1 MARVR
6 SVVREW
12 PARSGVRCRIRPI
25 GLEIPWPVISGAAL
39 AADAGAGPAVH
50 FVPIGSFT
58 PPIILEYAARQRVRI
73 EAL

>member
-12 PARSGVRCRIRPI
+12 PPRSGVRCRVRAI
-25 GLEIPWPVISGAAL
+25 GLGNPWPVVSGAAL
-39 AADAGAGPAVH
+39 AADVGAGAAVH
-50 FVPIGSFT
+50 FVPIGSFP
-58 PPIILEYAARQRVRI
+58 PPIILEYAARQRGRI

>member
-1 MARVR
+1 N
-6 SVVREW
+6 
-12 PARSGVRCRIRPI
+12 PP
-25 GLEIPWPVISGAAL
+25 IPWPMISGAAL
-39 AADAGAGPAVH
+39 AADVGAGSAVH